1 MSRQI
6 FIYLTVVAIA
16 VAAAFTS
23 CQKDDNFRVKLLET
37 ITGPYGDYDKFEYD
51 NQNRLTKYSK
61 YDRNGELLET
71 RTLIYSGNDLVKVGF
86 NSDELYDF
94 TKSGNKITTYGPQT
108 WDLNSNGQLSKYV
121 AEIGSNSQVINYL
134 YQNGN
139 IVQFTYVYNYETGDM
154 FEVNNEYKYD
164 DKKTPMYNCTTP
176 QWYLIYSFM
185 DISTMNNMTERKSSF
200 DTNIETVTHAYE
212 FDSDGYPTKCT
223 TTTSSNDSKEITEFA
238 YIVVN

>member
-1 MSRQI
+1 M
-6 FIYLTVVAIA
+6 
-16 VAAAFTS
+16 
-23 CQKDDNFRVKLLET
+23 LET